1 MKLTEQVENI
11 LRVSKKAR
19 NSDKELLI
27 IYMQKSGMNLSDAQ
41 IDKFKD
47 MPSME
52 SITRARRILQEQ
64 GKYEATEEV
73 DEARFE
79 KYQEAKNTKAVSW
92 LND

>member
-27 IYMQKSGMNLSDAQ
+27 IYMQKFGMNLSDAQ

-79 KYQEAKNTKAVSW
+79 KYQEAKNNKAISW

>member
-1 MKLTEQVENI
+1 MKLTEQVESI
-11 LRVSKKAR
+11 LKYDKESRD
-19 NSDKELLI
+19 SDKRLLV
-27 IYMQKSGMNLSDAQ
+27 IYMQKAGMNLSDAQ
-41 IDKFKD
+41 IDKFRD

-73 DEARFE
+73 DNARFE
-79 KYQEAKNTKAVSW
+79 KYQEAKNTKAISW